1 MLSIENTVQTLK
13 EKNIR
18 LTPQRHELINILSKG
33 NKHWTVEELYQL
45 LNESMPSVSITTVY
59 NNINLFCELGLV
71 KEIQFGEALSKYE
84 WKKEDHYHIVC
95 SECGEM
101 VDVWYPALKEVEV
114 FAQSISKF
122 DISSHNLQFYGTC
135 SNCEQK

>member
-1 MLSIENTVQTLK
+1 MLSIENAVQSLK

-71 KEIQFGEALSKYE
+71 KEIQFGESLSKYE

-122 DISSHNLQFYGTC
+122 NISSHNLQFYGTC

>member
-1 MLSIENTVQTLK
+1 MLSIENAVQTLK

-95 SECGEM
+95 SKCGEM